1 MALFTNQAKLSYDAT
16 TLQSNLAI
24 GEVRPALT
32 ISKTALSGDYRIG
45 GTVVYLVTVAN
56 EGESDLSGLTLTDS
70 LGAYAF
76 GQGILYPLTYQT
88 DSAMLWDRGVLQP
101 APTVSGVRPLTVT
114 ELTVP
119 AGGILQLVYRA
130 TVNSYAPPASG
141 GKILNTVSLT
151 GASLTQTLSASETV
165 SVASEPV
172 LAIAKSII
180 PVPVLENGRLTYT
193 FVLLNTGPTD
203 ADAGER
209 VTIND
214 LFSPIL
220 HDVTVTLDGEA
231 LSAPSQYTYNEAT
244 GLFQT
249 VPGQIT
255 VPAATALQNTRTGE
269 WSVTPGSVTLQVSG
283 RI

>member
-16 TLQSNLAI
+16 TLHSNLAV
-24 GEVRPALT
+24 GEVRSALS
-32 ISKTALSGDYRIG
+32 IRKTALSGDYRVG
-45 GTVVYLVTVAN
+45 GTAVYLVTVAN
-56 EGESDLSGLTLTDS
+56 EGENSFSDLTLTDS

-76 GQGILYPLTYQT
+76 GQGTLYPLTYQT
-88 DSAMLWDRGVLQP
+88 DSAMLWENGVLQS
-101 APTVSGVRPLTVT
+101 APTVSAVRPLTVT
-114 ELTVP
+114 GLTVP
-119 AGGILQLVYRA
+119 AGGTLQLVYRA

-141 GKILNTVSLT
+141 GRIRNTVSLT
-151 GASLTQTLSASETV
+151 GASLAQTLSASETI
-165 SVASEPV
+165 ASAFVPA
-172 LAIAKSII
+172 LAIAKSIL

-193 FVLLNTGPTD
+193 FVLLNTGFAD

-209 VTIND
+209 VAVND

-220 HDVTVTLDGEA
+220 HDVTVTLDGEP

-255 VPAATALQNTRTGE
+255 VPAATAVQDTRTGE

-283 RI
+283 RL